1 MSIGFNDYIQQEM
14 QRKLMEQEEE
24 RKRSEMLQGVSPLR
38 PEFQNP
44 IEQPLQEFMTP
55 TAPRQMVMPEP
66 PAQKSAAQPLMQTT
80 PQPIRKPVQPVTQ
93 PTVTPER
100 PMGLLGRIGQG
111 FSDMVSD
118 PNFRDR
124 LVIGLQGMTT
134 NPNQALIEMAQSNI
148 KRRQDKADLAKN
160 TNMTID
166 YLESMGFK
174 READMIRKN
183 PRMASIVLADVQARR
198 KAGQEAQATF
208 GKEQAKEM
216 AKARVNLPSAMGT
229 AKTAIA
235 AFDDVLKL
243 TDNDLD
249 RVLGAW
255 DSRMP
260 TMTEKSA
267 RIESVLDRASGQSAM
282 AAFESLK
289 GAGAITEAELMQA
302 RQAFSRLDNRIM
314 SPTDYRQAVR
324 EAKMVADNLFQV
336 AQQRAGLS
344 PESVLTEDPTMG
356 GQGKITVLGV
366 KK

>member
-1 MSIGFNDYIQQEM
+1 M

-24 RKRSEMLQGVSPLR
+24 RKRNEMLQGVSPLR

-55 TAPRQMVMPEP
+55 AAPRQMVMPATAEV
-66 PAQKSAAQPLMQTT
+66 PAATPAAA
-80 PQPIRKPVQPVTQ
+80 PVTAPATMGPPIPASVQ
-93 PTVTPER
+93 NNTPSK
-100 PMGLLGRIGQG
+100 PMGLLERIGQG
-111 FSDMVSD
+111 FSNMVDD

-148 KRRQDKADLAKN
+148 KRRQDKLDLAKN

-166 YLESMGFK
+166 YLESMGFT

-344 PESVLTEDPTMG
+344 PESVLTDDPSMG
-356 GQGKITVLGV
+356 GQGQIKVLGV
-366 KK
+366 KR

>member
-1 MSIGFNDYIQQEM
+1 MSIGFNNYIQQEM
-14 QRKLMEQEEE
+14 QRKLMEQEQE
-24 RKRSEMLQGVSPLR
+24 RKRNEMLQGVSPLR

-44 IEQPLQEFMTP
+44 IEQPLRDFIQP
-55 TAPRQMVMPEP
+55 QAPQQMVMPEQSAPQASIKEVSPMVAKP
-66 PAQKSAAQPLMQTT
+66 PQEPQSTQQQK
-80 PQPIRKPVQPVTQ
+80 
-93 PTVTPER
+93 
-100 PMGLLGRIGQG
+100 PMGLFDRLGRG
-111 FSDMVSD
+111 FNEMVSD

-124 LVIGLQGMTT
+124 LIIGLQGMTT
-134 NPNQALIEMAQSNI
+134 NPNQALIQMAQSNI
-148 KRRQDKADLAKN
+148 KRRQDKSDLAKN

-166 YLESMGFK
+166 YLESMGFTK
-174 READMIRKN
+174 EADMIRKN
-183 PRMASIVLADVQARR
+183 PRMASIVLADVQSRR
-198 KAGQEAQATF
+198 KASQEAQATF

-229 AKTAIA
+229 AETAIA

-243 TDNDLD
+243 SEGDLD
-249 RVLGAW
+249 RVLGAY
-255 DSRMP
+255 DSRVP

-314 SPTDYRQAVR
+314 SPQDYKDAVR
-324 EAKMVADNLFQV
+324 EAKMVADNLYQI

-344 PESVLTEDPTMG
+344 PESVITKDPITG
-356 GQGKITVLGV
+356 GNGEIKVLGV
-366 KK
+366 KR

>member
-24 RKRSEMLQGVSPLR
+24 RKRNEMLQGVSPLR

-55 TAPRQMVMPEP
+55 SAPQQMVMPKAP
-66 PAQKSAAQPLMQTT
+66 IQQAAPQVAPQEAASPIAA
-80 PQPIRKPVQPVTQ
+80 PQPI
-93 PTVTPER
+93 TPEK
-100 PMGLLGRIGQG
+100 PMGLLDRIGRG
-111 FSDMVSD
+111 FSNMIDD

-148 KRRQDKADLAKN
+148 KRRQDKLDLAKN

-166 YLESMGFK
+166 YLESMGFT

-324 EAKMVADNLFQV
+324 EAKMVANNLFQV

-344 PESVLTEDPTMG
+344 PESVLTDDPSMG
-356 GQGKITVLGV
+356 GQGQIKVLGV
-366 KK
+366 KR